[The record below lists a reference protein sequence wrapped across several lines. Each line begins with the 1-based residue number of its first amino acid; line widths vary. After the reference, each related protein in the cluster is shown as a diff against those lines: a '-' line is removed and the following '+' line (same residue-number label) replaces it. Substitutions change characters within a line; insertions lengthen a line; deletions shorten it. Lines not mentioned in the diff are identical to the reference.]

1 MNCRE
6 MGFRNNAQM
15 QRWMA
20 ERQAEIKAMSNADL
34 LDEALF
40 LAQGDDYDG
49 GFSKRGQWEYDH
61 VVEELKLRLSE
72 WLKGAKSRGIKYE
85 ASQATQ
91 AKCAG

>member
-1 MNCRE
+1 

-40 LAQGDDYDG
+40 LAHYDG

-72 WLKGAKSRGIKYE
+72 WLKGAKS
-85 ASQATQ
+85 Q
-91 AKCAG
+91 